1 MGGMI
6 ASDRAPF
13 DLTRCRGC
21 GAKQRSLTDW
31 RCACGGL
38 YSLHRLRY
46 RAEEVDRD
54 RVDLSRYRSF
64 IPLAPD
70 AITLEAGWT
79 PVRRAR
85 LLGGDVWVKEETRN
99 PSGSFKDRGMVVLA
113 NLAAGADGP
122 AFVDSIGNTGLALAM
137 YAAALRIDAHVFAP
151 LATSEDRARLI
162 TERGAR
168 LHRVAGP
175 RAECG
180 KVALAAAEDGALY
193 LSHIFQPLF
202 QAGTATAAFE
212 LHEQL
217 PEVPERVFVPV
228 GQGTLLLGLWHGYR
242 ALLAAGVIDRL
253 PALFAARPVHPGRT
267 RAIGASAVHPIRAQ
281 EVRDAAKATGGDV
294 VRIDEAALTAADAE
308 MQDAGLDTDPTCAL
322 ALAAWRAVRR
332 AHDPPHDVLM
342 LTGALRE
349 TGGH

>member
-1 MGGMI
+1 MS
-6 ASDRAPF
+6 APDRHPF

-21 GAKQRSLTDW
+21 GAKQRSLADW

-38 YSLHRLRY
+38 YALHGLRY
-46 RAEEVDRD
+46 RADEVDRD
-54 RVDLSRYRSF
+54 REDLSRYRAF
-64 IPLAPD
+64 VPLAPN
-70 AITLEAGWT
+70 ATTMEAGWT
-79 PVRRAR
+79 PVRRVR
-85 LLGGDVWVKEETRN
+85 LLGSDVWVKEEKQN

-113 NLAAGADGP
+113 NLAAGTEGP

-137 YAAALRIDAHVFAP
+137 YAAALGIDAHVLAP

-180 KVALAAAEDGALY
+180 KVALEVAEDGALY

-212 LHEQL
+212 LYEQL
-217 PEVPERVFVPV
+217 PEPPARVFVPV

-242 ALLAAGVIDRL
+242 ALLSAGVIDRI

-267 RAIGASAVHPIRAQ
+267 RAVGASAVHPVRAQ
-281 EVRDAAKATGGDV
+281 EVRDATKATGGDV
-294 VRIDEAALTAADAE
+294 VRIDEEALGAADVE
-308 MQDAGLDTDPTCAL
+308 LQNVGLATDPTCAL

-332 AHDPPHDVLM
+332 MDDPPHDVLM